1 MKPCPDPN
9 RPISE
14 TEWMTEREI
23 EHEVLQPSTYWI
35 EAGNGSLGKIYLEII
50 GCDKLPNMDVGN
62 VSLKLPHKDKTDAF
76 ACIVYEDVIVN
87 TDVIANTVSPR
98 WMPWCHRAF
107 AFNIL
112 HPSSDVFIGIFD
124 HDSEHNPLHMASQ
137 VASSSLH
144 DPIGRI
150 VLNLS
155 HFKPDT
161 VYLLQVRISF
171 TTRYYIQCPT
181 VLHTIHRF
189 AILHL
194 PVPIIFW

>member
-1 MKPCPDPN
+1 MTKKYRVKPCPDPD
-9 RPISE
+9 RPIAE
-14 TEWMTEREI
+14 TEWMTQDAI
-23 EHEVLQPSTYWI
+23 DHEAIQPSTYWV
-35 EAGNGSLGKIYLEII
+35 EAGNGSLGKVYLEII
-50 GCDKLPNMDVGN
+50 SCDHLPNMDFGN

-87 TDVIANTVSPR
+87 TDVITNSLSPR
-98 WMPWCHRAF
+98 WMPWSQRAF

-124 HDSEHNPLHMASQ
+124 HDSEINPLHMASQ
-137 VASSSLH
+137 VATSSLH

-161 VYLLQVRISF
+161 VYLLKVRACL
-171 TTRYYIQCPT
+171 TVTRSNNFSTSSNNI
-181 VLHTIHRF
+181 V
-189 AILHL
+189 
-194 PVPIIFW
+194 